1 MKSQS
6 FVALTSLVCSLVLFV
21 SITEAGIFGRRQSY
35 SNSSP
40 TYTYRPAAQAV
51 RPAAPVVKPTATP
64 APAAATSPAVAPATA
79 NATSSSK
86 VEAKP
91 VSASKPEAPR
101 FHPTILS
108 MLTRNNSTRMSRG
121 LRPMLLSG
129 RLTAAAQ
136 NHANYMASTGGF
148 SHHSNGGVQ
157 GRAATYGFRGGV
169 RENIAMGQPS
179 VESAFNTWTASGGHY
194 ANMMSHS
201 DVAGFGYAV
210 GSNGQAYWVAVY
222 GNNDGGN

>member
-6 FVALTSLVCSLVLFV
+6 FLVLTSLCCLALCV

-35 SNSSP
+35 SNSRP
-40 TYTYRPAAQAV
+40 TYTYRPAATTATV
-51 RPAAPVVKPTATP
+51 KPAAPVAKPTAPVAAQP
-64 APAAATSPAVAPATA
+64 ADTKSTIAESTDK
-79 NATSSSK
+79 K
-86 VEAKP
+86 VEAQQ
-91 VSASKPEAPR
+91 VRASKPEAPS

-108 MLTRNNSTRMSRG
+108 MLARNNSTRTSRG
-121 LRPMLLSG
+121 MRPMFLSS

-136 NHANYMASTGGF
+136 SHANYMARTGSF
-148 SHHSNGGVQ
+148 SHYSNGSPQ
-157 GRAATYGFRGGV
+157 GRVAQYGFRGGV

-179 VESAFNTWTASGGHY
+179 VESAFNTWTASGAHY

>member
-6 FVALTSLVCSLVLFV
+6 FVVLASLCSLVLLV
-21 SITEAGIFGRRQSY
+21 SVTEAGIFGRRQSY
-35 SNSSP
+35 SNNRS
-40 TYTYRPAAQAV
+40 TYTYRPATTVPAAK
-51 RPAAPVVKPTATP
+51 PAAPAAKPADPTEK
-64 APAAATSPAVAPATA
+64 S
-79 NATSSSK
+79 NK
-86 VEAKP
+86 VEAKT
-91 VSASKPEAPR
+91 VSVSKPEAPS

-108 MLTRNNSTRMSRG
+108 MLARNNSTRTSRG
-121 LRPMLLSG
+121 MRPMSLSA

-136 NHANYMASTGGF
+136 NHANYMARTGSF
-148 SHHSNGGVQ
+148 SHYTNGNPQ
-157 GRAATYGFRGGV
+157 GRVAQYGFRGGV

-179 VESAFNTWTASGGHY
+179 VDSAFNTWTASGAHY

-210 GSNGQAYWVAVY
+210 GTNGQAYWVAVY

>member
-6 FVALTSLVCSLVLFV
+6 LVILSLCSLISLA
-21 SITEAGIFGRRQSY
+21 SIAEAGVFGRRQSY
-35 SNSSP
+35 SNNRT
-40 TYTYRPAAQAV
+40 TYTYRPTTSASAAK
-51 RPAAPVVKPTATP
+51 PAAPATKPANTEAVSTEDSDKV
-64 APAAATSPAVAPATA
+64 AAKTVSA
-79 NATSSSK
+79 
-86 VEAKP
+86 AKP
-91 VSASKPEAPR
+91 ETPT

-108 MLTRNNSTRMSRG
+108 MLARNNATRTARG
-121 LRPMLLSG
+121 MRPMLLSA

-136 NHANYMASTGGF
+136 NHANYMARTGSF
-148 SHHSNGGVQ
+148 SHYSNGSPQ
-157 GRAATYGFRGGV
+157 GRVAAHGFRGGV

-179 VESAFNTWTASGGHY
+179 VEGAFNTWTASGAHY

-201 DVAGFGYAV
+201 DVAGFGYAL

>member
-6 FVALTSLVCSLVLFV
+6 FVVLASLCSLVMLV

-35 SNSSP
+35 SNSRP
-40 TYTYRPAAQAV
+40 TYTYRPVA
-51 RPAAPVVKPTATP
+51 ATP
-64 APAAATSPAVAPATA
+64 AAKPAAAAAKPAAESAPAPK
-79 NATSSSK
+79 SDK
-86 VEAKP
+86 VEART
-91 VSASKPEAPR
+91 VSVSKPETPS
-101 FHPTILS
+101 FHPTILN
-108 MLTRNNSTRMSRG
+108 MLARNNSTRTSRG
-121 LRPMLLSG
+121 MRPMSLSA

-136 NHANYMASTGGF
+136 NHANFMARTGSF
-148 SHHSNGGVQ
+148 SHYTNGGPQ
-157 GRAATYGFRGGV
+157 GRVAAHGFRGGV

-179 VESAFNTWTASGGHY
+179 VESAFNTWTASGAHY

>member
-6 FVALTSLVCSLVLFV
+6 LLIVASLCSLASLVST
-21 SITEAGIFGRRQSY
+21 TEAGIFGRRQSS
-35 SNSSP
+35 SNNRT
-40 TYTYRPAAQAV
+40 TYTYRPATTTAAAKPAV
-51 RPAAPVVKPTATP
+51 PAAKPASE
-64 APAAATSPAVAPATA
+64 A
-79 NATSSSK
+79 SSTEASDK
-86 VEAKP
+86 VEAKT
-91 VSASKPEAPR
+91 VSVSKPETPT

-108 MLTRNNSTRMSRG
+108 MLARNNSTRTTRG
-121 LRPMLLSG
+121 LRPMSLSA

-136 NHANYMASTGGF
+136 NHANYMARTGSF
-148 SHHSNGGVQ
+148 SHYTNGSPQ
-157 GRAATYGFRGGV
+157 GRVAAHGFRGGV

-179 VESAFNTWTASGGHY
+179 VEGAFNTWTASGAHY

>member
-6 FVALTSLVCSLVLFV
+6 FVVFASLCSLVLCV
-21 SITEAGIFGRRQSY
+21 SISEAGIFGRRQSY
-35 SNSSP
+35 SNSRP
-40 TYTYRPAAQAV
+40 TYTYRYA
-51 RPAAPVVKPTATP
+51 P
-64 APAAATSPAVAPATA
+64 APAAAAPAAQPVAAKPVAGQPEAASTPI
-79 NATSSSK
+79 TTK
-86 VEAKP
+86 VEARQ
-91 VSASKPEAPR
+91 VSVSRPQTPS

-108 MLTRNNSTRMSRG
+108 MLTRNNATRTSRG
-121 LRPMLLSG
+121 MRPMFLSS

-136 NHANYMASTGGF
+136 NHANYMARTGSF
-148 SHHSNGGVQ
+148 SHYTNGSPQ
-157 GRAATYGFRGGV
+157 GRVAQYGFRGGV

-179 VESAFNTWTASGGHY
+179 VESAFNTWTASGAHY

-210 GSNGQAYWVAVY
+210 AANGQAYWVAVY